1 MALEIRDNNF
11 NDIISSNPVVVID
24 FWAEWCGP
32 CRMITPV
39 VEEVAEE
46 FKTKAVVGKV
56 NVDDNPQ
63 VTMQFGIKNI
73 PTLLF
78 FKNGQLADKHVGVIR
93 KPDLVKKINEN
104 LNKDIKPEY
113 AAIKPGDIKHSFAAI
128 VAAEKYLGYKPSVLF
143 DEGLKMTIDWYNNKI

>member
-11 NDIISSNPVVVID
+11 NDIISANPVVVID

-32 CRMITPV
+32 CRMITPI

-46 FKTKAVVGKV
+46 FKAKAVVGKV

-93 KPDLVKKINEN
+93 KPDLVKKIND
-104 LNKDIKPEY
+104 L
-113 AAIKPGDIKHSFAAI
+113 
-128 VAAEKYLGYKPSVLF
+128 L
-143 DEGLKMTIDWYNNKI
+143 

>member
-1 MALEIRDNNF
+1 MAKEINETNIDE
-11 NDIISSNPVVVID
+11 IIASGNPVVID

-93 KPDLVKKINEN
+93 KPDLVKKIND
-104 LNKDIKPEY
+104 L
-113 AAIKPGDIKHSFAAI
+113 
-128 VAAEKYLGYKPSVLF
+128 L
-143 DEGLKMTIDWYNNKI
+143 